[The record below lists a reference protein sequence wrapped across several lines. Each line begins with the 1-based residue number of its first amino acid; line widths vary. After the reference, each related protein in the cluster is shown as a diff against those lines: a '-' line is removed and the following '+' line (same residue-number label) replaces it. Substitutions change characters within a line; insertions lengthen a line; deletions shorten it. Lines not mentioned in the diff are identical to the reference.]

1 MGYAHTSIA
10 VFVMVNEFD
19 HLHEEG
25 ADYVTGENYHWTANQ
40 EDIVL
45 TGVRNNTKNSL
56 ILRTL
61 RERGATNGSGRLPT
75 AAQVFNT

>member
-1 MGYAHTSIA
+1 MA

-19 HLHEEG
+19 HLHEEQ
-25 ADYVTGENYHWTANQ
+25 ADYVTGENYHWMANQ

-61 RERGATNGSGRLPT
+61 REREATNGSVCYKG
-75 AAQVFNT
+75 